1 MKELLLYEETEI
13 KLMNTNIMLSGK
25 SQNRIHALWF
35 NSRKFQRH
43 AKLNNMLFETI
54 NKYSKMIK
62 KSKERL
68 NQNSGY

>member
-13 KLMNTNIMLSGK
+13 KLMNMNIMLSGK
-25 SQNRIHALWF
+25 SQKRIHALRF
-35 NSRKFQRH
+35 NSCKFQRQ

-54 NKYSKMIK
+54 NKYSKMVK

-68 NQNSGY
+68 NPSSGY